1 MPLTN
6 APIKRL
12 MNNPQPEIKT
22 VDDLAEWC
30 AMPEGELQNHID
42 CCFKRCAHFTDY
54 IDQVQYFSRLNDA
67 KYIPYKAVA
76 IPVPLF
82 ECDEQAVH
90 MVCRT
95 GSTRWRKHKPPRNDT
110 VLLWMG
116 TRLDSH
122 LKLTAECIPSR
133 LKCLFIVKDDLS
145 NINRLLALVR
155 TFATGP
161 ILQTAGMVIVEER
174 DQPPM

>member
-1 MPLTN
+1 LPTKARKEVFHRPELNANTENQCCNDGRPLTK

-67 KYIPYKAVA
+67 KYVPYKAVA

-82 ECDEQAVH
+82 VCDEQAVH

-110 VLLWMG
+110 VLL
-116 TRLDSH
+116 
-122 LKLTAECIPSR
+122 
-133 LKCLFIVKDDLS
+133 
-145 NINRLLALVR
+145 
-155 TFATGP
+155 
-161 ILQTAGMVIVEER
+161 
-174 DQPPM
+174 